1 MKAQSDHTV
10 ESSPEFYELAAVSM
24 DSPAENIT
32 KGIMHQLQSVGFLLL
47 TNVSGFN
54 EKELF

>member
-1 MKAQSDHTV
+1 V
-10 ESSPEFYELAAVSM
+10 ESTPEFYELAAVSM

-32 KGIMHQLQSVGFLLL
+32 KGIMDQLQSLGFLLL

-54 EKELF
+54 EKDLF